1 MIVTQS
7 QTNFICPITQ
17 VLLTLCFI
25 EAKSSHLL
33 SDFISCLELMREER
47 KVTRVEEQTW
57 ERVCRPCWDLRGYSC
72 PTGQVP
78 LRPLVSLNFLLWPSA
93 VRVT

>member
-17 VLLTLCFI
+17 VLLALRFI

-33 SDFISCLELMREER
+33 SDFISCLELTREER
-47 KVTRVEEQTW
+47 KVIGVEGQTW
-57 ERVCRPCWDLRGYSC
+57 EGVCRP
-72 PTGQVP
+72 
-78 LRPLVSLNFLLWPSA
+78 
-93 VRVT
+93 